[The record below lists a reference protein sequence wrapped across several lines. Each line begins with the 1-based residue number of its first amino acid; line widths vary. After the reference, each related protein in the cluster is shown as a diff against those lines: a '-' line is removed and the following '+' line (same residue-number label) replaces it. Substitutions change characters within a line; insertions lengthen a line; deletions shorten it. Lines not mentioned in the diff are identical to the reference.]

1 MQYQICR
8 LTSMKEM
15 RKCWTTGEAFVS
27 ERNEEEEEEGE
38 EEETLLHEESEAVD
52 SVMENQRDQRG
63 EEKRA
68 AGKGAL
74 LPGRIARCSGV
85 SPVLR

>member
-1 MQYQICR
+1 MI
-8 LTSMKEM
+8 
-15 RKCWTTGEAFVS
+15 KCWTTGEAFVS
-27 ERNEEEEEEGE
+27 ERNEEEEEE

-68 AGKGAL
+68 ARKGAL